1 MRKRN
6 PKQSQKHDQKRGRE
20 RNRKSSPVP
29 AQTRRNTLARLRA
42 LSHLLDSSVRLP
54 VIGYRIGLD
63 PLIGL
68 IPGVGDAVMLL
79 PAGYIVFEAYRL
91 GVPRRTLARMGL
103 NIGVETLFG
112 AVPIFG
118 DVFDATFKANT
129 RNLYLLEQHT
139 GQLGATPLLR
149 PSNRGVV
156 SFVAILL
163 LLGSAAVAFALWVG
177 VWLFRQLLNLL

>member
-1 MRKRN
+1 MCKR
-6 PKQSQKHDQKRGRE
+6 SQAT
-20 RNRKSSPVP
+20 
-29 AQTRRNTLARLRA
+29 AQVHRNTLARLRA

-54 VIGYRIGLD
+54 GLGYRIGLD

-112 AVPIFG
+112 AVPILG
-118 DVFDATFKANT
+118 DVFDATFKANS

-139 GQLGATPLLR
+139 GQFGAAALVR
-149 PSNRGVV
+149 PSNRGVA
-156 SFVAILL
+156 SFIAILL
-163 LLGSAAVAFALWVG
+163 LLGFAAVAFALWAG
-177 VWLFRQLLNLL
+177 VWLFRQLLNLF

>member
-1 MRKRN
+1 MRKRS
-6 PKQSQKHDQKRGRE
+6 PERTPKRG
-20 RNRKSSPVP
+20 PVP
-29 AQTRRNTLARLRA
+29 AQARRNTLARLRA

-54 VIGYRIGLD
+54 GLGYRIGLD

-103 NIGVETLFG
+103 NIGFETLFG
-112 AVPIFG
+112 AVPILG
-118 DVFDATFKANT
+118 DVFDATFKANS

-139 GQLGATPLLR
+139 GPLGAAPLVR
-149 PSNRGVV
+149 PSNRGVA

-163 LLGSAAVAFALWVG
+163 LLGFAAVAFALWIG
-177 VWLFRQLLNLL
+177 VWLFRQLLSLF

>member
-1 MRKRN
+1 MRKWGSKQGLGRN
-6 PKQSQKHDQKRGRE
+6 SASAE
-20 RNRKSSPVP
+20 
-29 AQTRRNTLARLRA
+29 ARRNTLTRLRA

-54 VIGYRIGLD
+54 GGYRIGLD

-91 GVPRRTLARMGL
+91 GVPRRTLARMGF

-112 AVPIFG
+112 AVPILG
-118 DVFDATFKANT
+118 DVFDATFKANN
-129 RNLYLLEQHT
+129 RNLYLLERHT
-139 GQLGATPLLR
+139 GQLGAAPLVQ

-163 LLGSAAVAFALWVG
+163 LLGSAAVAFTLWVG
-177 VWLFRQLLNLL
+177 VWLFRQLSLL

>member
-1 MRKRN
+1 MRRRS
-6 PKQSQKHDQKRGRE
+6 PE
-20 RNRKSSPVP
+20 RNLERSSAP
-29 AQTRRNTLARLRA
+29 AQAHRNTLARLRA

-54 VIGYRIGLD
+54 GLGYRIGLD

-112 AVPIFG
+112 AVPILG
-118 DVFDATFKANT
+118 DVFDATFKANS

-139 GQLGATPLLR
+139 GQLGAAPLVR
-149 PSNRGVV
+149 PSNRGVA

-177 VWLFRQLLNLL
+177 VWLFRQLLNLF